1 MAMCVCVCVCVF
13 IQVGE
18 RAMEVTVTSEQVLDV
33 LPSVEGLGRQLDVPW
48 VESHDLPGAA
58 AVSPGRGVPFPVV
71 LTQLG

>member
-1 MAMCVCVCVCVF
+1 MHGSLCVSVCVS

-18 RAMEVTVTSEQVLDV
+18 RAMEVTVSSEQVLDV
-33 LPSVEGLGRQLDVPW
+33 LPSVERLGRQLGTPW
-48 VESHDLPGAA
+48 VESHYP